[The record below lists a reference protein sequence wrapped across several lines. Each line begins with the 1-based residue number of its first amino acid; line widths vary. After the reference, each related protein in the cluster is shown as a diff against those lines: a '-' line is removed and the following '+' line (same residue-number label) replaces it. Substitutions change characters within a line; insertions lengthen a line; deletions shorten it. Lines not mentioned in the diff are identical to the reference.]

1 MLVENRPSSVAAFQT
16 AASPDRMANA
26 DVSRGRRAATA
37 DVPSSQRARRTN
49 DPLAGVNLNTA
60 IGRRVADLVRGYLDA
75 LGNPQDVGRQ
85 AEIIAAAELQ
95 VLAEEA
101 RTTALRDPLAAD
113 LDNLVRVQSVADRA
127 LRRLGIKPGA
137 PPKPPSLKEYIAS
150 LQAAPAT
157 TGRGG

>member
-1 MLVENRPSSVAAFQT
+1 MDQIALSSRADSAQSASDALCDGLPSK
-16 AASPDRMANA
+16 
-26 DVSRGRRAATA
+26 RR
-37 DVPSSQRARRTN
+37 SRRTN
-49 DPLAGVNLNTA
+49 NVLAGIDVNTA
-60 IGRRVADLVRGYLDA
+60 IGRRVADLVRGYLAA

-85 AEIIAAAELQ
+85 AAVIAAAELL
-95 VLAEEA
+95 VLAEETRA
-101 RTTALRDPLAAD
+101 AALRDPLAAD